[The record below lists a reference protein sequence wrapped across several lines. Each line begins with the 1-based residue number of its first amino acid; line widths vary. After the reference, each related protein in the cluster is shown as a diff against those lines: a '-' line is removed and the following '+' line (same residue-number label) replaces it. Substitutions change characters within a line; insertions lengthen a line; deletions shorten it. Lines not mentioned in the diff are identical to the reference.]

1 MFTIQEAH
9 NAVTALSISGN
20 YIISGGQ
27 EGVIKVWEIQ
37 KDSQKLKKTLSGHEV

>member
-20 YIISGGQ
+20 DIISGG
-27 EGVIKVWEIQ
+27 
-37 KDSQKLKKTLSGHEV
+37 